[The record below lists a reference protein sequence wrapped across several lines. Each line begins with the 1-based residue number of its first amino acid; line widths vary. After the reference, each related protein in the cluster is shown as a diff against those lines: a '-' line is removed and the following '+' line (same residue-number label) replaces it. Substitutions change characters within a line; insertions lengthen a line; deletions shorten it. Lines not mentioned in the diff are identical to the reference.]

1 MCAGRGDAA
10 ACGERRVGRAGLRAL
25 GLATLLALGGA
36 APSAGCRREAED
48 PTVRQSLREATITAE
63 VRSRLLA
70 VETFRELPLAVVTSG
85 DRVAVTGE
93 VRDSAQVDVVRGI
106 ASRVQGVGAVT
117 LDLRVVPPPD
127 SAPAGAEPRRPEPAA
142 PAEPLPSLE
151 EAG

>member
-1 MCAGRGDAA
+1 VRPRSRERRAGAA
-10 ACGERRVGRAGLRAL
+10 ASSLARAGA
-25 GLATLLALGGA
+25 AALALAAAAGA
-36 APSAGCRREAED
+36 ACRDEPED